1 MTPEGKVKATVRKLL
16 AQYGAYYTMPL
27 GAGFGV
33 AGVPDFLCCVD
44 GVFLAVEAKAG
55 KGKTTALQDRQLAAI
70 QAAGGHA
77 LVIRETNINELEE
90 KLLWIKQNS
99 IALRR

>member
-44 GVFLAVEAKAG
+44 GVFLAVETKA
-55 KGKTTALQDRQLAAI
+55 
-70 QAAGGHA
+70 
-77 LVIRETNINELEE
+77 
-90 KLLWIKQNS
+90 
-99 IALRR
+99 